1 MADAVTRPTDVPVEA
16 FLATVEP
23 PRRVAEGERLAELM
37 ASVTGEPPVMW
48 GPSIVG
54 FGSTHYRY
62 DSGREGDMPCVGFS
76 PRKAKLSLYG
86 LTDAAGSDALL
97 ASLGPH
103 TRGASC
109 LYVTRLDAVDEDV
122 LRQLV
127 ALGYEHHREM
137 DASA

>member
-1 MADAVTRPTDVPVEA
+1 MADAVTRPTDVPVDA

-76 PRKAKLSLYG
+76 PRKAK
-86 LTDAAGSDALL
+86 ALAL
-97 ASLGPH
+97 RPH
-103 TRGASC
+103 
-109 LYVTRLDAVDEDV
+109 
-122 LRQLV
+122 
-127 ALGYEHHREM
+127 
-137 DASA
+137 